1 MANSLFRIS
10 ILAGCVSLLPMVLKA
25 QEVVHAMVGTVSSI
39 NTARHTISLK
49 TDDGSTS
56 VFKEVKDAKTP
67 IDFDKHLRTDATA
80 ADEFQKSGARVIV
93 YYYGYDDP
101 LTAVA
106 LRSLGPGPFTKVTG
120 TVVKLA
126 RGAHLL
132 TVKDQS
138 GLVQSFKITADTVV
152 EATSGASE
160 GLRLNSEKG
169 DQVRVNATTVNG
181 VLTALFIN
189 TLVAN

>member
-1 MANSLFRIS
+1 MLRIS
-10 ILAGCVSLLPMVLKA
+10 ILAGCVSLLPQAAKA

-39 NTARHTISLK
+39 NAAAKTIFLR

-56 VFKEVKDAKTP
+56 EFKAMNDAQTP
-67 IDFDKHLRTDATA
+67 IKFDKHIRTDATA
-80 ADEFQKSGARVIV
+80 ADEFQKSGERVIV
-93 YYYGYDDP
+93 YYYGYDNP

-106 LRSLGPGPFTKVTG
+106 LRSLGPGPFIKVTG

-138 GLVQSFKITADTVV
+138 GLIQSFKIAADTVV